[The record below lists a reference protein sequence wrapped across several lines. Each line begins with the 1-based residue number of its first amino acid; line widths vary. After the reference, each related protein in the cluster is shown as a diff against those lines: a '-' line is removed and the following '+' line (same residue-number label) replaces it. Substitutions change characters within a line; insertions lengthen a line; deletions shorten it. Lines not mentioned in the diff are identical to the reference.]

1 MAGNANSGRP
11 KLYEEWNKISAIN
24 KLWAKINNK
33 VMAGEELSEY
43 EEKLVLALLPKT
55 IKTEQDITSGDKPLP
70 LLTYALLNNNG
81 HSESNG
87 NEETDTDNT
96 GGNVSE

>member
-55 IKTEQDITSGDKPLP
+55 IKTETDITSDGKAISINIDKDIAEKNVIDTEPK
-70 LLTYALLNNNG
+70 NN
-81 HSESNG
+81 SEG
-87 NEETDTDNT
+87 
-96 GGNVSE
+96 

>member
-55 IKTEQDITSGDKPLP
+55 IKTETDITSGGKSLVVSVDKDISDKN
-70 LLTYALLNNNG
+70 AL
-81 HSESNG
+81 
-87 NEETDTDNT
+87 DTIAKDN
-96 GGNVSE
+96 S

>member
-55 IKTEQDITSGDKPLP
+55 IKTETDITSDGKAISINIDKDIAEKNVIDSEPK
-70 LLTYALLNNNG
+70 NN
-81 HSESNG
+81 SEG
-87 NEETDTDNT
+87 
-96 GGNVSE
+96 